1 MLKLLPEMAVLVR
14 KTAIIADL
22 HLGIENAMQRSGI
35 AIPRMQVMD
44 VITRAREIVER
55 YEVEKLVIAGDLKHE
70 FGENLPYEWDDVRSF
85 LNSLDVEI
93 SVVRGNHDN
102 FLSAI
107 LRDYSIELKEREI
120 VEGYTVVHGHEDCE
134 GEKIIMGHEH
144 PAIKIRVRGA
154 SYSFPCFLIADREKV
169 VLPAFSKLVAG
180 SDVLQE
186 NFLSPILR
194 KTKKIEVYGIE
205 GEVVYLGDLE
215 SLKAVLKSD

>member
-1 MLKLLPEMAVLVR
+1 MLKLLPEMAVLLK
-14 KTAIIADL
+14 KTAVIADV
-22 HLGIENAMQRSGI
+22 HFGIENAMQKSGI
-35 AIPRMQVMD
+35 AVPRMQVMD
-44 VITRAREIVER
+44 VIKRARELVER
-55 YEVEKLVIAGDLKHE
+55 YDVEKLVIAGDFKHE

-93 SVVRGNHDN
+93 AVVRGNHDN

-107 LRDYSIELKEREI
+107 LSEYSIELKERET

-134 GEKIIMGHEH
+134 DEKIIMGHEH
-144 PAIKIRVRGA
+144 PTIKIRVRGA
-154 SYSFPCFLIADREKV
+154 SYSFPCFLVADRSKI

-194 KTKKIEVYGIE
+194 RAKKIEIYGIE
-205 GEVVYLGDLE
+205 EEVFYLGDLK
-215 SLKAVLKSD
+215 SLKAVLQSD